1 MVCGVGFEV
10 HHEPTFLIKVSSFFS
25 PIPPQNG
32 VLSRKVQKKNFC
44 YLRYFTKGCESIP
57 QSLGFNLWT
66 QISHEDVVM
75 FWKRRKKG
83 QN

>member
-1 MVCGVGFEV
+1 MYLDTLESQ
-10 HHEPTFLIKVSSFFS
+10 LKQMIKKSRAERVA
-25 PIPPQNG
+25 
-32 VLSRKVQKKNFC
+32 RKVQKKNFC